1 VYSPGEEVKEKQ
13 NLSSFFQ
20 SPPTRFPLW
29 TIPFHEREQEGIV
42 VQKSPSGTTARE
54 TGLSLELV
62 PHLIHPLELADGAK
76 EEEISK
82 RAGASRSVLPFHF
95 ILHPR
100 DSAIC

>member
-1 VYSPGEEVKEKQ
+1 MKEKQ
-13 NLSSFFQ
+13 NASSFFQ
-20 SPPTRFPLW
+20 SPATRFPLW

-54 TGLSLELV
+54 IKSTGLSLEMV

-82 RAGASRSVLPFHF
+82 RAGGDSLTLGSSLSFHF
-95 ILHPR
+95 APTRQYDLL
-100 DSAIC
+100 